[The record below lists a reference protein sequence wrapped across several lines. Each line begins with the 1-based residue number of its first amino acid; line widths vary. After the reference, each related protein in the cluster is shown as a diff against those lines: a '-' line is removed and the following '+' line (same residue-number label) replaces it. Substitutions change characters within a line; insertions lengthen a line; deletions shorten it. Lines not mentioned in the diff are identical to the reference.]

1 MRMAAP
7 GIRNRL
13 FGFVAEHYPT
23 ERVGDR
29 GAVGALWR
37 VLFYTIL
44 PTEPFVM
51 RTAHYRAWVHPKKGN
66 LSRALI
72 RRGNWE
78 PPVTR
83 VFVDRLAPGQ
93 LVVDGGANFGHF
105 SLVASKMV
113 GATGRIVAFEPEA
126 KTFAQLQANVA
137 LLSIPNVTAE
147 RAGLSDVDG
156 MLALTRDAHNPGG
169 HSFIAAN
176 VREAGV
182 SEAVPIH
189 RLDTYLA
196 GEPRKL
202 GVLKL
207 DVQGFE
213 QRLIT
218 GAAQRIARD
227 RPVIFCE
234 VWPKGMVAA
243 GDNAGTF
250 LQQIQDF
257 GYRLGVIEPG
267 GVRTVNVDEALA
279 LSDGPHHDHAD
290 FVFDPV

>member
-1 MRMAAP
+1 MVAI
-7 GIRNRL
+7 GLRNRL
-13 FGFVAEHYPT
+13 FGYVAERFPT
-23 ERVGDR
+23 EKVADR
-29 GAVGALWR
+29 GAIGALWR

-83 VFVDRLAPGQ
+83 VFVDRLKPSQ
-93 LVVDGGANFGHF
+93 LVVDAGANFGHF
-105 SLVASKMV
+105 SLVASKIV
-113 GATGRIVAFEPEA
+113 GPAGRVVAFEPEEA
-126 KTFAQLQANVA
+126 TYAQLQANVK
-137 LLSIPNVTAE
+137 LLDIPNVTAE

-176 VREAGV
+176 VRETGV
-182 SEAVPIH
+182 SETVPIH
-189 RLDTYLA
+189 RLDSYLA
-196 GEPRKL
+196 NEPRKI
-202 GVLKL
+202 GILKL

-213 QRLIT
+213 QRLIN
-218 GAAQRIARD
+218 GAAGRIARD
-227 RPVIFCE
+227 KPVIFCE

-243 GDNAGTF
+243 GDDAGPF
-250 LQQIQDF
+250 LQQIRDF
-257 GYRLGVIEPG
+257 GYRLGVIEPA
-267 GVRTVNVDEALA
+267 GVRTVNVAEALA
-279 LSDGPHHDHAD
+279 LSDGPYHDHAD